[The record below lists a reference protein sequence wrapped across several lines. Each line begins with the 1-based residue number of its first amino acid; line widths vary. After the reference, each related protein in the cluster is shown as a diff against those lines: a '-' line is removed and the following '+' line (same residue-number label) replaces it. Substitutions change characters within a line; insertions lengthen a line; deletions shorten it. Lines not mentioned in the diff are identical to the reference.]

1 MTRSGFVA
9 LIGEPN
15 AGKST
20 LLNQMVGAKISI
32 VTHKVQTTRTRIRGV
47 SVENQSQIIFVDT
60 PGLFTPRRRLDRA
73 MVAAAWNGAADSDIT
88 LLMVEAHRGLTEG
101 VEKIISSISEI
112 GKNGKLALVINKID
126 KVNVNDLLSLSKE
139 INDSHPFVETFMISA
154 EKGKGINDLRLWLA
168 SNLPEGP
175 WLYPDDQISDMPL
188 RMIAAEITREKLT
201 LRLHQELPYQ
211 LTVETEKWE
220 EKADKSVRIEQIIYL
235 SRPGHKGIVLG
246 KKGDTIKAVSM
257 ASRLSI
263 ENQSQIIFVD
273 TPGLFIPRRRLDR
286 AMVAAAWN
294 GAADSDITLLMVE
307 AHRGLTE
314 GVEKIISSISEIGMN
329 GKIALVI
336 NKIDKVKVNAL
347 LSLSKEINVRGPFVE
362 TFMISAEKG
371 KGINDLRRWLASNL
385 PEGPWLYPDD
395 QISDM
400 PLRMIAAE
408 ITREKLT
415 LRLHQELPYQLTV
428 ETEKWEEKVDKS
440 VRIEQI
446 IYLSRSGHKGIVL
459 GKKGETIK
467 AVSMASRLSIEEFLG
482 ARVHLFLRLKVREKW
497 MEETERYSEMG
508 LDFKDGNV

>member
-20 LLNQMVGAKISI
+20 LLNRMVGAKISI

-47 SVENQSQIIFVDT
+47 SIENQSQIIFVDT
-60 PGLFTPRRRLDRA
+60 PGLFIPRRRLDRA

-139 INDSHPFVETFMISA
+139 INDRH
-154 EKGKGINDLRLWLA
+154 
-168 SNLPEGP
+168 
-175 WLYPDDQISDMPL
+175 
-188 RMIAAEITREKLT
+188 
-201 LRLHQELPYQ
+201 
-211 LTVETEKWE
+211 
-220 EKADKSVRIEQIIYL
+220 
-235 SRPGHKGIVLG
+235 
-246 KKGDTIKAVSM
+246 
-257 ASRLSI
+257 
-263 ENQSQIIFVD
+263 
-273 TPGLFIPRRRLDR
+273 
-286 AMVAAAWN
+286 
-294 GAADSDITLLMVE
+294 
-307 AHRGLTE
+307 
-314 GVEKIISSISEIGMN
+314 
-329 GKIALVI
+329 
-336 NKIDKVKVNAL
+336 
-347 LSLSKEINVRGPFVE
+347 PFVE

-428 ETEKWEEKVDKS
+428 ETEKWEEKADKS